1 MKMKRKLSAV
11 SLAAMMAVLGA
22 GCSKGEI
29 PVDTS
34 SPNDS
39 ATTLNEAG
47 ELVPEEGAE
56 LLVWIDNEK
65 YGLAVAEGFN
75 KIYPDVK
82 VTVQEVDSVGAASK
96 IELDGP
102 AGSGGDIFMLP
113 HDKVVGAIDS
123 GIVLPIDPVVVAE
136 LEKTIEP
143 NALKTV
149 QHDGETYGV
158 PVSVESVGIFYNKDI
173 VGETP
178 ATTFEEIFE
187 FAKTFN
193 DPNNNQFAFAM
204 DVANAY
210 NAYGFLTPYGFQL
223 FGPDGTNADEPGLDS
238 EAFLKGLQFI
248 QSLNTILP
256 VQTNDLKGEFIGEQ
270 FKQGKIA
277 YVLEGPWKIE
287 EYKKAGMNIGV
298 TTIPTFETNDLKG
311 EFIGEQ
317 FKQGKIAYVLEGP
330 WKIEEYKKAGM
341 NIGVTTIPT
350 FEGNTPTPFAGVQN
364 VHVSAYTQYPNAA
377 TLFAKYM
384 ASEEGANILYSNVYK
399 APALMDTSVVE
410 GLGDDEL
417 LSVFVDQFAQAFP
430 MPSHPRISYYWS
442 IGEKAISL
450 VFNGQVTPEEAQKA
464 AVEEW
469 NSLVASE

>member
-298 TTIPTFETNDLKG
+298 TTIPTFE
-311 EFIGEQ
+311 
-317 FKQGKIAYVLEGP
+317 
-330 WKIEEYKKAGM
+330 
-341 NIGVTTIPT
+341 
-350 FEGNTPTPFAGVQN
+350 GNTPTPFAGVQN

>member
-11 SLAAMMAVLGA
+11 SLAAMMTVLGA

-298 TTIPTFETNDLKG
+298 TTIPTFE
-311 EFIGEQ
+311 
-317 FKQGKIAYVLEGP
+317 
-330 WKIEEYKKAGM
+330 
-341 NIGVTTIPT
+341 
-350 FEGNTPTPFAGVQN
+350 GNTPTPFAGVQN

>member
-298 TTIPTFETNDLKG
+298 TTIPTFEG
-311 EFIGEQ
+311 
-317 FKQGKIAYVLEGP
+317 
-330 WKIEEYKKAGM
+330 
-341 NIGVTTIPT
+341 NI
-350 FEGNTPTPFAGVQN
+350 PTPFAGVQN